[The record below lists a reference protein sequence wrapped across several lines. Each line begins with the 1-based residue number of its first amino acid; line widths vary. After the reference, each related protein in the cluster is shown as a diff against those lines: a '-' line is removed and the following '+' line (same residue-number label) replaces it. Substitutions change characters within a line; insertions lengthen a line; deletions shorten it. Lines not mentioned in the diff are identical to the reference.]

1 MGMNCKTWEQMVRE
15 ASPDSISVEAILN
28 HLSRCPHC
36 QSGPLFPTE
45 SLPAD
50 HRMAPSLTDRIVG
63 QLEQEAGRRE
73 PRRSHGLAGLAGG
86 LAALFLAILIPANRE
101 VSTVTT
107 SRPLD
112 FQQLR
117 AADPEPMANYLPA
130 GMTAG
135 DVLTASAPVLIA
147 AIQPD
152 SPTGAVAVP
161 LLRISVRA
169 SHDYLDE
176 YLDEYLENMVPL
188 VARATGH
195 PVHQVRQGISQVRSL
210 MIH

>member
-1 MGMNCKTWEQMVRE
+1 MICKEWEQMVRE
-15 ASPDSISVEAILN
+15 ASPESISLEAILN
-28 HLSRCPHC
+28 HLAQCPDC
-36 QSGPLFPTE
+36 QSGSLFPGE
-45 SLPAD
+45 RLPAD
-50 HRMAPSLTDRIVG
+50 HRVAPSLTDRIIG
-63 QLEQEAGRRE
+63 QLEEEAERRRR
-73 PRRSHGLAGLAGG
+73 RRSHGLAGLAGS
-86 LAALFLAILIPANRE
+86 LAALFLVILVPVNRE
-101 VSTVTT
+101 MSTFST
-107 SRPLD
+107 SRPLN

-117 AADPEPMANYLPA
+117 PADSEALANYLPA
-130 GMTAG
+130 GMSAG

-169 SHDYLDE
+169 SQDYLDD

-195 PVHQVRQGISQVRSL
+195 PPHQVRQGISQVRSL
-210 MIH
+210 KIQ